1 VHAGKSTSSPF
12 NRLLLDNGLMNK
24 TIHAILCVLL
34 VAGQT
39 MASLAQAST
48 AKALVEEIATKAQ
61 VVVFGEVHGTQEAPN
76 TLQLVV
82 RSYVQLGYK
91 VNLAIEVPNQGVASA
106 VSYPLREP
114 TSKFWTHGK
123 DGRSST
129 SMLQLIRSIGTPDS
143 RVANVIGFADV
154 VQSVDQIHLFDELAA
169 RRIADLCR
177 PGDKKCRTV
186 VLVGNAHSSL
196 NGSSSIPSKL
206 EKLGNQT
213 YVVNF
218 VHDGGAAWV
227 CISGRCGATP
237 IANPPRDGA
246 CKTERIIYQDR
257 RVAGVDAEFCLPTVT
272 PSPPAKSN
280 GSGSNLPQAKEY
292 PPRPL

>member
-1 VHAGKSTSSPF
+1 MTSFVFQQPGSAKLLDAINLAADGAEAGGGVFAFASTSGVEALFRVPALT
-12 NRLLLDNGLMNK
+12 RMLG
-24 TIHAILCVLL
+24 
-34 VAGQT
+34 
-39 MASLAQAST
+39 ASNQ
-48 AKALVEEIATKAQ
+48 
-61 VVVFGEVHGTQEAPN
+61 FH
-76 TLQLVV
+76 LVV
-82 RSYVQLGYK
+82 GVD
-91 VNLAIEVPNQGVASA
+91 AITNAEALLCIADKRAKYRGALSSEV
-106 VSYPLREP
+106 
-114 TSKFWTHGK
+114 SKFWTHGK

>member
-1 VHAGKSTSSPF
+1 
-12 NRLLLDNGLMNK
+12 MNK

-154 VQSVDQIHLFDELAA
+154 VH
-169 RRIADLCR
+169 
-177 PGDKKCRTV
+177 
-186 VLVGNAHSSL
+186 
-196 NGSSSIPSKL
+196 IPSKL